1 MTGAKAGRL
10 RLKYDLITCENKEHL
25 LEDKIICH
33 VILVCTSTKILTQA
47 YLMKTK
53 GNSELNIYTVQ
64 VLTFVMV

>member
-1 MTGAKAGRL
+1 MISLLVKIKSTSL
-10 RLKYDLITCENKEHL
+10 RT
-25 LEDKIICH
+25 KIICH

-47 YLMKTK
+47 YLMKIK